1 MNEWLDLKGHI
12 LLEIGIIAIATTL
25 FAVMVRK
32 IGDKLLKR
40 LSRHDELDLTNYRFF
55 QHILTALIII
65 VGSGL
70 IIFMIPGLKHVA
82 KTLITG
88 AGILAI
94 IVGFASQQ
102 ALSNVVG
109 GIFIVIFKPYR
120 IGDIITIKDTLA
132 GTVEDISLRHTV
144 IRNFEN
150 KRIIIPNS
158 FISNEVVVNSN
169 FSDSLICK
177 WINFSISYTSNI
189 DKAREIVRE
198 EAMKHPLYRDN
209 RSEEEKVNG
218 DPSVKVRVLEL
229 GEYSINMRAWVWA
242 SYPSDAFVM
251 GCDVLESI
259 KKRFDAEGIEIPY
272 PYRNLIVKNP
282 ENKPGSTLS
291 D

>member
-1 MNEWLDLKGHI
+1 MDNWLEANGHVLI
-12 LLEIGIIAIATTL
+12 KIGLIALFTTL
-25 FAVMVRK
+25 FAVLIRK
-32 IGDKLLKR
+32 VGDRLLKR
-40 LSRHDELDLTNYRFF
+40 LSRYEHTDLTNYRFF

-65 VGSGL
+65 IGL
-70 IIFMIPGLKHVA
+70 GLVIFMIPGLKHVA
-82 KTLITG
+82 QTLITG

-120 IGDIITIKDTLA
+120 IGDIITIKDTLS

-150 KRIIIPNS
+150 RRIIIPNS
-158 FISNEVVVNSN
+158 VISNEVVVNAN
-169 FSDSLICK
+169 FNDSLICK

-189 DKAREIVRE
+189 DLARQIVRE
-198 EAMKHPLYRDN
+198 EAMNHAFFRDN
-209 RSEEEKVNG
+209 RTEEEKAKG
-218 DPSVKVRVLEL
+218 DPAVRVRVLEL
-229 GEYSINMRAWVWA
+229 GEYSINMRAWVWTD
-242 SYPSDAFVM
+242 SPGDAFIL

-272 PYRNLIVKNP
+272 PYRNLIMK
-282 ENKPGSTLS
+282 EPGKEPGVS